1 MRGSGERKVG
11 RSGPG
16 KWQHAGQQEG
26 PWMFGSCPEGETGP
40 WGWHLLHQVRPCEHG
55 HGVGTGFEGTE
66 AGVRRCWFS
75 GVQVWTGAPPPAV
88 LGLQLS
94 ETSQPPSLR
103 APVPPNKPFYAVGS
117 VSLETPMQGLEGK

>member
-1 MRGSGERKVG
+1 MGRGNGSTLGSRKG
-11 RSGPG
+11 PGCSGPALKERLARG
-16 KWQHAGQQEG
+16 AGI
-26 PWMFGSCPEGETGP
+26 C
-40 WGWHLLHQVRPCEHG
+40 LHQVRPCEHG

-94 ETSQPPSLR
+94 ETSQPPSLW